1 MKKQD
6 SLLKIPGKNQV
17 GNDLPNVLRAS
28 AIEEPA
34 SCSRLETGEDSAQS
48 FSDIVLETD
57 FGLTAKKS

>member
-28 AIEEPA
+28 AIEEPI
-34 SCSRLETGEDSAQS
+34 SCSILETGEDSA
-48 FSDIVLETD
+48 
-57 FGLTAKKS
+57 